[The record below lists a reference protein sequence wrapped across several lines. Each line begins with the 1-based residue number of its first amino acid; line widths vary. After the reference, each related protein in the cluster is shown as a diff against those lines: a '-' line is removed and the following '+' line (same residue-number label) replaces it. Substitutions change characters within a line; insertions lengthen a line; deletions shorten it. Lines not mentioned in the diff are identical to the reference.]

1 MTNLKEVL
9 QADLK
14 TSMLARDSFT
24 TDVLKGLKTA
34 IQYEEVAKSQREEG
48 LNDDEILAV
57 FKKESKKRQ
66 DSIDMYIKGGNQ
78 PLADKE
84 TKEKAIIDAYL
95 PAQLSEE
102 QVNLLIDSAL
112 QELSVS
118 EPTRQ
123 DMGKIMGAVKSKT
136 GPELDSS
143 MLAKL
148 VQERIL

>member
-1 MTNLKEVL
+1 MLKDKL
-9 QADLK
+9 QEDLK

-34 IQYEEVAKSQREEG
+34 IQYEEVAKSKREEG

-66 DSIDMYIKGGNQ
+66 DSIDMYTQGNNLEQ
-78 PLADKE
+78 ADKE

-95 PAQLSEE
+95 PAQLSED
-102 QVNLLIDSAL
+102 QVNELIDSAL
-112 QELSVS
+112 SELGIS

-123 DMGKIMGAVKSKT
+123 DMGKIMGAVKSKG
-136 GPELDSS
+136 GPNIDGST
-143 MLAKL
+143 LARL
-148 VQERIL
+148 VSNRLA